1 MSQEGVKTRCLRA
14 LPNALSLLRLTVA
27 ATLAFLP
34 VGAGFWA
41 VYLLCGLSD
50 MLDGALARRL
60 KAESELGSKLDS
72 LGDLAFVI
80 VCAVRLL
87 PGLELAAWAWAWIGI
102 IAAVKLLC
110 FAAAKEIPHTRLN
123 KLTGAC
129 LFALLPVVLLWEH
142 DYTVAFLCTVA
153 SLSAAQ
159 ELAGII
165 RKYKCSA

>member
-1 MSQEGVKTRCLRA
+1 MCQEGVKTRCLRA
-14 LPNALSLLRLTVA
+14 LPNALSLLRLTGA

-80 VCAVRLL
+80 VCAYGCCRGLSSRHGRGHGSELSRL
-87 PGLELAAWAWAWIGI
+87 
-102 IAAVKLLC
+102 
-110 FAAAKEIPHTRLN
+110 
-123 KLTGAC
+123 
-129 LFALLPVVLLWEH
+129 
-142 DYTVAFLCTVA
+142 
-153 SLSAAQ
+153 
-159 ELAGII
+159 
-165 RKYKCSA
+165 

>member
-1 MSQEGVKTRCLRA
+1 MKARCLRA
-14 LPNALSLLRLTVA
+14 IPNVLSLLRLMGA
-27 ATLAFLP
+27 AVLVFLP
-34 VGAGFWA
+34 VGGGFWA

-60 KAESELGSKLDS
+60 KAESELGSRLDS
-72 LGDLAFVI
+72 LGDLALVI

-87 PGLELAAWAWAWIGI
+87 PELELAVWAWVWIGI

-110 FAAAKEIPHTRLN
+110 FAAAKEIPHTKLN

-129 LFALLPVVLLWEH
+129 LFALLPVVLLWERNF
-142 DYTVAFLCTVA
+142 TVIFLCALA

-159 ELAGII
+159 ELAGMK
-165 RKYKCSA
+165 RE

>member
-1 MSQEGVKTRCLRA
+1 MCQEGVKTRGLRA

-165 RKYKCSA
+165 RK

>member
-1 MSQEGVKTRCLRA
+1 MKARCLRA
-14 LPNALSLLRLTVA
+14 IPNVLSLLRLMGA
-27 ATLAFLP
+27 AVLVFLP
-34 VGAGFWA
+34 VGGGFWA

-72 LGDLAFVI
+72 LGDLALVI

-87 PGLELAAWAWAWIGI
+87 PGLELAVWAWVWIGI

-110 FAAAKEIPHTRLN
+110 FAAAKEIPHTKLN

-129 LFALLPVVLLWEH
+129 LFALLPVVLLWERNF
-142 DYTVAFLCTVA
+142 TVIFLCALA

-165 RKYKCSA
+165 KK

>member
-1 MSQEGVKTRCLRA
+1 MKTRRLKA
-14 LPNALSLLRLTVA
+14 IPNVLSLLRLIGA
-27 ATLAFLP
+27 AALAFLP
-34 VGAGFWA
+34 LGGGFWA

-50 MLDGALARRL
+50 MIDGALARRL
-60 KAESELGSKLDS
+60 KAVSELGSRLDS
-72 LGDLAFVI
+72 LGDLALVI

-87 PGLELAAWAWAWIGI
+87 PELELAVWAWVWIGI

-153 SLSAAQ
+153 SLSASQ

-165 RKYKCSA
+165 GK

>member
-1 MSQEGVKTRCLRA
+1 MCQEGVKTRCLRA
-14 LPNALSLLRLTVA
+14 LPNALSLLRLTGA

-87 PGLELAAWAWAWIGI
+87 PGLELAGMGVGMDRNYRGCEA
-102 IAAVKLLC
+102 
-110 FAAAKEIPHTRLN
+110 
-123 KLTGAC
+123 
-129 LFALLPVVLLWEH
+129 VVLCRCKRNTAH
-142 DYTVAFLCTVA
+142 K
-153 SLSAAQ
+153 AQ
-159 ELAGII
+159 
-165 RKYKCSA
+165 

>member
-1 MSQEGVKTRCLRA
+1 MKARGLRA
-14 LPNALSLLRLTVA
+14 IPNALSLLRLMGA
-27 ATLAFLP
+27 AVLAFLP
-34 VGAGFWA
+34 VGGGFWA

-72 LGDLAFVI
+72 LSDLALVI

-87 PGLELAAWAWAWIGI
+87 PGLELAVWAWVWIGV

-110 FAAAKEIPHTRLN
+110 YAAAKEIPHTKLN

-129 LFALLPVVLLWEH
+129 LFALLPVVLLWERNF
-142 DYTVAFLCTVA
+142 TVIFLCALA

-159 ELAGII
+159 ELAGMK
-165 RKYKCSA
+165 RK

>member
-1 MSQEGVKTRCLRA
+1 M
-14 LPNALSLLRLTVA
+14 
-27 ATLAFLP
+27 
-34 VGAGFWA
+34 
-41 VYLLCGLSD
+41 YLLCGLSD

-72 LGDLAFVI
+72 LSDLALVI

-87 PGLELAAWAWAWIGI
+87 PGLELVVWAWVWIGV

-110 FAAAKEIPHTRLN
+110 YAAAKEIPHTKLN

-129 LFALLPVVLLWEH
+129 LFALLPVVLLWERNF
-142 DYTVAFLCTVA
+142 TVIFLCALA

-159 ELAGII
+159 ELAGMK
-165 RKYKCSA
+165 RK

>member
-1 MSQEGVKTRCLRA
+1 MKARCLRA
-14 LPNALSLLRLTVA
+14 IPNALSLLRLMGA
-27 ATLAFLP
+27 AVLAFLP
-34 VGAGFWA
+34 VGGGFWA

-72 LGDLAFVI
+72 LGDLVLVI

-87 PGLELAAWAWAWIGI
+87 PGLELAVWAWVWIGI

-110 FAAAKEIPHTRLN
+110 YAAVKEIPHTKLN

-129 LFALLPVVLLWEH
+129 LFMLLPVVLLWEH
-142 DYTVAFLCTVA
+142 DYTVIFLCTVA

-159 ELAGII
+159 ELGGII
-165 RKYKCSA
+165 RK

>member
-1 MSQEGVKTRCLRA
+1 MCQEGVKTRCLREI
-14 LPNALSLLRLTVA
+14 PNALSLLRLMGA
-27 ATLAFLP
+27 AALVFLP
-34 VGAGFWA
+34 LCGGFWA

-60 KAESELGSKLDS
+60 KAESQLGSKLDS

-110 FAAAKEIPHTRLN
+110 FAAAKEIPHTKLN

-165 RKYKCSA
+165 RK

>member
-1 MSQEGVKTRCLRA
+1 MHKEGMKERCLTA
-14 LPNALSLLRLTVA
+14 IPNALSLLRLMGA
-27 ATLAFLP
+27 AVLVFLP
-34 VGAGFWA
+34 VDGGFWA

-60 KAESELGSKLDS
+60 KAESELGSRLDS

-80 VCAVRLL
+80 ICAVRLL
-87 PGLELAAWAWAWIGI
+87 PGLDLAAWAWAWIGI

-110 FAAAKEIPHTRLN
+110 FAAAKEIPHTKLN

-129 LFALLPVVLLWEH
+129 LFVLLPVVLLWEH
-142 DYTVAFLCTVA
+142 DYTVIFLCTVA

-159 ELAGII
+159 ELGGII
-165 RKYKCSA
+165 RK

>member
-1 MSQEGVKTRCLRA
+1 MHRNVHWRCAGR
-14 LPNALSLLRLTVA
+14 LRLTGA

-110 FAAAKEIPHTRLN
+110 FAAAKEIPHIRLN
-123 KLTGAC
+123 KLTGDC
-129 LFALLPVVLLWEH
+129 LFVLLPVVLLWEH

>member
-1 MSQEGVKTRCLRA
+1 MCQEGVKTRCLRA
-14 LPNALSLLRLTVA
+14 LPNALSLLRLTGA

-110 FAAAKEIPHTRLN
+110 FAAAKEIPHTKLN

-129 LFALLPVVLLWEH
+129 LFALLPVVSLWEH

>member
-1 MSQEGVKTRCLRA
+1 MCQEGVKTRCLRA
-14 LPNALSLLRLTVA
+14 LPNALSLLRLTGA

-87 PGLELAAWAWAWIGI
+87 PELELAVWAWVWIGI

-110 FAAAKEIPHTRLN
+110 FAAAKEIPHTKLN
-123 KLTGAC
+123 KLTGLCVFSIAYLLDSPALVPVCC
-129 LFALLPVVLLWEH
+129 LICLL
-142 DYTVAFLCTVA
+142 
-153 SLSAAQ
+153 AAIAAGQ
-159 ELAGII
+159 ELLLHLFG
-165 RKYKCSA
+165 